1 MSTINHQ
8 LYIMLFIKPC
18 FATLSA
24 VILFS
29 WFSCS
34 DASDIKPNNPPV
46 PPFSFSPENADT
58 LTIFTFDASASTD
71 LEDVTSTLLFKWDFE
86 GKSNWTE
93 AVNDPVANYKY
104 SKSGTYEVGL
114 KVIDSE
120 GWSGEARK
128 DIIVRDS
135 V

>member
-1 MSTINHQ
+1 MNLINP
-8 LYIMLFIKPC
+8 F
-18 FATLSA
+18 FATFFV

-34 DASDIKPNNPPV
+34 DSSDIKPNNPPV
-46 PPFSFSPENADT
+46 AAFSFSPENADT
-58 LTIFTFDASASTD
+58 LTIFTFDASTSTD
-71 LEDVTSTLLFKWDFE
+71 LEDVTSNLLFKWDFE

-93 AVNDPVANYKY
+93 AVSDPIANYKY
-104 SKSGTYEVGL
+104 SKSGTYKAGL

-120 GWSGEARK
+120 GWSGETRK
-128 DIIVRDS
+128 DVIIRDS